1 MPLLDHFQRPLH
13 PLHPWESFHAAW
25 ADAIMGRL
33 NELLPPRYFAAIQ
46 VHLGSRV
53 EADVAE
59 FEQAQDAGQPGNG
72 APGGVAVATWA
83 PPAVTTVLPAVFP
96 DSIEVQVFDTR
107 DGAVLVAV
115 VELVSPGNKD
125 RPETRRAF
133 AAKCAAYL
141 QRGIGLVVADIVT
154 NRQADLYADLV
165 ALLGQSE
172 AAGLLA
178 GAPLHAAA
186 YRPVRRQESNQ
197 IDVWL
202 RPLAVGQ
209 PLPLLPLA
217 LRGAG
222 CVPLDLDATYTEAR
236 TRSRV

>member
-1 MPLLDHFQRPLH
+1 MPLLDHSHRPLH

-25 ADAIMGRL
+25 ADAIMGQL
-33 NELLPPRYFAAIQ
+33 NQLLPPRYFAAIH
-46 VHLGSRV
+46 VHLGNRV

-59 FEQAQDAGQPGNG
+59 FEQPQATEPGNG
-72 APGGVAVATWA
+72 AAGGVATATWA
-83 PPAVTTVLPAVFP
+83 PPTVTTTLAAVFP

-115 VELVSPGNKD
+115 VELVSPSNKD
-125 RPETRRAF
+125 RVEARPAF
-133 AAKCAAYL
+133 AAKCSAYL
-141 QRGIGLVVADIVT
+141 QRGVGVVVVDIVT

-165 ALLGQSE
+165 SLLRQPE
-172 AAGLLA
+172 AAGYLA

-186 YRPVRRQESNQ
+186 YRPVRRQETNQ

-202 RPLAVGQ
+202 RPLAVGE
-209 PLPLLPLA
+209 PLPVLPLA

-222 CVPLDLDATYTEAR
+222 CVPLDLEAAYTEAR
-236 TRSRV
+236 TRSRL